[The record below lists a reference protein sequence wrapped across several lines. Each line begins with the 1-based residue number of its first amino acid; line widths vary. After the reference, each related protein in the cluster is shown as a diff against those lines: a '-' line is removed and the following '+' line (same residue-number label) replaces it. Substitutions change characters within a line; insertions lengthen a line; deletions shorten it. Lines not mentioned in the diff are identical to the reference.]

1 MIALDLLLALALL
14 LLAGAALL
22 ARSVQIGS
30 VLFIAFGLVLAL
42 VWVRLGAPDVAL
54 AEAAIGAGVAGAL
67 LLLAASEFESRRS
80 GSASA
85 RAAGPRLPW
94 PRPQRSRPRWVLG
107 ALALACAGLLLLA
120 AQAIEPLAG
129 AATEA
134 VAHALPQAEIAHP
147 VTAVLLSFRAY
158 DTLLEIAVLL
168 AAVVAVKAAPAPLQ
182 RPLPHDPVL
191 ARVTALTV
199 PLALLVAVYL
209 LWAGSSRSGGAF
221 QAGAV
226 LAGAVLLARF
236 ASLPLDPQSHLT
248 RPPLLALGLAVFI
261 LIGLGAGALA
271 GAALGYPAGWVKP
284 LVLAIEAA
292 LMVSIAATLVALFG
306 GGKAA

>member
-30 VLFIAFGLVLAL
+30 VLFIAFGLLLAL

-67 LLLAASEFESRRS
+67 LLLAASEFESRRI
-80 GSASA
+80 GSARSA
-85 RAAGPRLPW
+85 EPRLPW
-94 PRPQRSRPRWVLG
+94 PRPQRSRPRWTVG
-107 ALALACAGLLLLA
+107 ALALACAALLLLA
-120 AQAIEPLAG
+120 VLGIEPLAG
-129 AATEA
+129 AATQA
-134 VAHALPQAEIAHP
+134 VAQALPQAEIAHP

-168 AAVVAVKAAPAPLQ
+168 VAALAVQAAPAPLQ

-191 ARVTALTV
+191 ARVAALTV

-209 LWAGSSRSGGAF
+209 LWAGSNRSGGAF

-236 ASLPLDPQSHLT
+236 ASLPLDPQSHFT
-248 RPPLLALGLAVFI
+248 RPPVLALGLALFI
-261 LIGLGAGALA
+261 LVGVVAGALA
-271 GAALGYPAGWVKP
+271 GAALAYPAGWTKA
-284 LVLAIEAA
+284 LVLTIEAA

-306 GGKAA
+306 GSKAA